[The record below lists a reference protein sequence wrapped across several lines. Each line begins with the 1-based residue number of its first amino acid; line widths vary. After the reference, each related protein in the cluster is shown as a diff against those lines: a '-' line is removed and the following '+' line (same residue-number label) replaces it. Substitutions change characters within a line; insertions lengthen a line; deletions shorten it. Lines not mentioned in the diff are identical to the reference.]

1 MDRGKRGT
9 KRSLLV
15 DAAGLP
21 LGLVVAGANVPDFQL
36 AEATLLAIPVER
48 PDPDETEQHLCA
60 DRGCDFDEVHAALFE
75 QGYVPHIPPR
85 GQPLVP
91 VERATGKQP
100 RRWVVERTHGWFN
113 RFRRILV
120 RWEKKA
126 ETFLAVLHLAA
137 ATLILQRTSLP
148 R

>member
-1 MDRGKRGT
+1 M
-9 KRSLLV
+9 LV
-15 DAAGLP
+15 DGGGIP
-21 LGLVVAGANVPDFQL
+21 LGVAVAGANVPDFQL
-36 AEATLLAIPVER
+36 AEETLLGIAVAR
-48 PDPDETEQHLCA
+48 PDPDEHVQHLCA
-60 DRGCDFDEVHAALFE
+60 DRGYDFDEVHAVLFE

-85 GQPLVP
+85 GQPLRP
-91 VERATGKQP
+91 VDRSTGKQP

-126 ETFLAVLHLAA
+126 ENFLAFLHLAA
-137 ATLILQRTSLP
+137 AALVLHRTRLP